1 MKPLHIT
8 LAMLVAAIWGLAYVA
23 TRIAL
28 DSFSPPQLAFLRFA
42 VACVPALLLPRPAVP
57 VRALI
62 AVGSTMFAGQFLLQF
77 FGIANGMPPGLAS
90 VVSQSQAL
98 FTVLFAGL
106 LLHELPTRRQFAS
119 LAFGAAGLILIGL
132 TVGPGLTGLGLGLTL
147 ASAISWGVGNT
158 LMKRLP
164 PADMLNLV
172 VWMALVPPLPAL
184 ALSVWMDGPY
194 SLPGKLAGAHPA
206 AFAAVLYL
214 GLIST
219 VLAYA
224 IWGRLLRLYPTAAVT
239 PFALLAPCVGA
250 LSSAIVFGERFGWL
264 RLCGMALILLSLGIV
279 VLPIDRLGGWLA
291 GLGSRQIKQ

>member
-1 MKPLHIT
+1 MKPRHAL
-8 LAMLVAAIWGLAYVA
+8 LAMLVATIWGFAYVA

-28 DSFSPPQLAFLRFA
+28 DTFSPPQLAFLRFA
-42 VACVPALLLPRPAVP
+42 IACLPAIFLPRPAVP
-57 VRALI
+57 WPMLI
-62 AVGSTMFAGQFLLQF
+62 AVGATMFAGQFLLQF

-98 FTVLFAGL
+98 FTVIFAIAILGERPTRKQLAGL
-106 LLHELPTRRQFAS
+106 
-119 LAFGAAGLILIGL
+119 AAGLIGLALVGL
-132 TVGPGLTGLGLGLTL
+132 TVGRGLTALGLGLTL
-147 ASAISWGVGNT
+147 GSAISWGIGNV

-164 PADMLNLV
+164 PVETLHLV

-184 ALSVWMDGPY
+184 AISAWLDGPL
-194 SLPGKLAGAHPA
+194 SLPASLAGAPLPA
-206 AFAAVLYL
+206 LGAVLYL

-250 LSSAIVFGERFGWL
+250 LSSALVFGERFGPL
-264 RLCGMALILLSLGIV
+264 RLTGMVFIILGLAIV
-279 VLPIDRLGGWLA
+279 ILPVERIAGWV
-291 GLGSRQIKQ
+291 GPRS